1 MASRDKRI
9 DAYIAKAAPFARP
22 ILTHIRGVVHTAC
35 PDVEESLKWGA
46 PAYLHHGILCI
57 TAAFKA
63 HCGLVLWR
71 APLIVGAEKSRD
83 ARGHF
88 GRITSVKDLP
98 SKGVLVGLLKQA
110 VKLNESGAR
119 TSQRA
124 TPKKKKPPVR
134 TPADLAAGL
143 RKSAKARAEWEEFSP
158 SMKREYIDWITEAK
172 RPETRAERLKTTL
185 QWVAEGKQ
193 RNWKYM

>member
-1 MASRDKRI
+1 MPARDKRI

-22 ILTHIRGVVHTAC
+22 ILTHIRGVVHEAC

-63 HCGLVLWR
+63 HCALVLWR
-71 APLIVGAEKSRD
+71 APLIVGAVKSRD

-88 GRITSVKDLP
+88 GKLTAVKDLP
-98 SKGVLVGLLKQA
+98 SRKVLVGLLKQA
-110 VKLNESGAR
+110 VKLNGSGAK

-124 TPKKKKPPVR
+124 KGKPKKAVA
-134 TPADLAAGL
+134 TPADLSAGL
-143 RKSAKARAEWEEFSP
+143 KKSAKARAAWAAFSP
-158 SMKREYIDWITEAK
+158 SARREYIDWITEAK

-185 QWVAEGKQ
+185 QWVAQGKQ
-193 RNWKYM
+193 RNWKYA

>member
-1 MASRDKRI
+1 MPSRDKRI

-35 PDVEESLKWGA
+35 PDVEETLKWGA
-46 PAYLHHGILCI
+46 PAYMHHGILCI

-63 HCGLVLWR
+63 HCALVLWR
-71 APLIVGAEKSRD
+71 APLIVGAVKSRD

-88 GRITSVKDLP
+88 GKLTSVKDLP
-98 SKGVLVGLLKQA
+98 SKGVLVGLLKQG
-110 VKLNESGAR
+110 VKLNESGAKP
-119 TSQRA
+119 SQRA
-124 TPKKKKPPVR
+124 KGKAKKPVA

-143 RKSAKARAEWEEFSP
+143 KKSAKARAAWAEFSP
-158 SMKREYIDWITEAK
+158 SARREYIDWITEAK

-185 QWVAEGKQ
+185 QWVAQGKQ
-193 RNWKYM
+193 RNWKYA

>member
-1 MASRDKRI
+1 MPARDKRI

-22 ILTHIRGVVHTAC
+22 ILTHLRGVVHTAC

-57 TAAFKA
+57 TAGFKA
-63 HCGLVLWR
+63 HCALVLWR
-71 APLIVGAEKSRD
+71 APLIVGAVKSRD

-88 GRITSVKDLP
+88 GKLTSVKDLP
-98 SKGVLVGLLKQA
+98 SKAVLVGLLKQA
-110 VKLNESGAR
+110 VKLNGSGAK

-124 TPKKKKPPVR
+124 KGKPKKAVA

-143 RKSAKARAEWEEFSP
+143 RKSAKVRAAWAEFSP
-158 SMKREYIDWITEAK
+158 SAKREYIDWITEAK

-185 QWVAEGKQ
+185 QWVAQGKQ
-193 RNWKYM
+193 RNWKYA

>member
-1 MASRDKRI
+1 MPARDKRI

-22 ILTHIRGVVHTAC
+22 ILTHIRGVVHEAC

-63 HCGLVLWR
+63 HCALVLWR
-71 APLIVGAEKSRD
+71 APLIVGAVKSRD

-88 GRITSVKDLP
+88 GKLTAVKDLP
-98 SKGVLVGLLKQA
+98 SRKVLVGLLKQA
-110 VKLNESGAR
+110 VKLNGSGAK

-124 TPKKKKPPVR
+124 KGKPKKAVA

-143 RKSAKARAEWEEFSP
+143 KKSTKARAAWAAFSP
-158 SMKREYIDWITEAK
+158 SARREYIDWITEAK

-185 QWVAEGKQ
+185 QWVAQGKQ
-193 RNWKYM
+193 RNWKYA